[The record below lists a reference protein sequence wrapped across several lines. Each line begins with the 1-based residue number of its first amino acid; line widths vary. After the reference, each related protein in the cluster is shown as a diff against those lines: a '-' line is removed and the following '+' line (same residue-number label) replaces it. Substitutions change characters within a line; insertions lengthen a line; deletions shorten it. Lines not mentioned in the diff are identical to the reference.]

1 MATSRRF
8 VQITDKEINKI
19 KIIRVK
25 IPKQLFAPGS
35 VIFEEYSPLLRLGE
49 YVRVKYR
56 EGGMYV
62 MYNPRGRAASEG
74 CI

>member
-1 MATSRRF
+1 MIETCALYLSTS
-8 VQITDKEINKI
+8 QM
-19 KIIRVK
+19 
-25 IPKQLFAPGS
+25 QA
-35 VIFEEYSPLLRLGE
+35 

-62 MYNPRGRAASEG
+62 IYSSRERAASEG